1 MSLRIKKPSLIEE
14 GALWRATH
22 RTRGEHMG
30 FLLRSG
36 GEIHRL
42 AHQAAFDALLE
53 TSKAHDWMPKITS
66 SLRTLCGLSGFE
78 LGDLEP
84 SYADPTCSVCFK
96 RDPLAK
102 K

>member
-1 MSLRIKKPSLIEE
+1 MDMRIKKPSLIDE
-14 GALWRATH
+14 GAVWRATH
-22 RTRGEHMG
+22 RTRGEHLG

-36 GEIHRL
+36 GKTHRL
-42 AHQAAFDALLE
+42 GHQPAFDALTE
-53 TSKAHDWMPKITS
+53 TSKSHDWAPKITAP
-66 SLRTLCGLSGFE
+66 LATLCGSSGFE

-84 SYADPTCSVCFK
+84 SYGNPTCSVCFE